1 VELALAGG
9 LVGLGGGQGL
19 DRHQYVEV
27 GGGGA
32 HHQVVAGGGQV
43 LVGGGA
49 ERALGAQ
56 GGEVAP
62 VEQRLRSAQAVAA
75 GGPFDGAG
83 TAIALGARA
92 GEAGGAV
99 DLRQQRRA
107 RLDPAF
113 LGDEG
118 VRFGDRQRR
127 VAVAGHFVGLQQ
139 VGGAGG

>member
-1 VELALAGG
+1 VGVLQGVAGEDGVGAGLVVLGAGLVHVGDRGQAHFQALVGVVELALAGG

-62 VEQRLRSAQAVAA
+62 VEQRQIGRASCRERVKRS
-75 GGPFDGAG
+75 GG
-83 TAIALGARA
+83 
-92 GEAGGAV
+92 
-99 DLRQQRRA
+99 RR
-107 RLDPAF
+107 
-113 LGDEG
+113 G
-118 VRFGDRQRR
+118 
-127 VAVAGHFVGLQQ
+127 
-139 VGGAGG
+139 